1 MEVIK
6 CFIETRMGR
15 SIRNNIG
22 YFLAL
27 VCVIFNIG
35 GAVANAP
42 IKYQLTGVVKDAYTH
57 KPISAA
63 QISTMLEKQSAV
75 TDDKGVFVIK
85 SILPNEILSVTAY
98 DHSNVEIAVLGKDS
112 IIIEL
117 YSDTFTPFFKSVENV
132 GGVNSSSQL
141 INNVATAGEL
151 KHNNS
156 VTVDDLIHT
165 KMGANVRSIT
175 RSGTAGIGN
184 SLFIRGINSLNADAQ
199 PLFVV
204 DGIVWTN
211 QNDYSSVFAGF
222 FSNPLDVIDVNDIE
236 DISVVKD
243 GASIY
248 GSKAANG
255 VVIIKT
261 KHATSMVTKIGVNIF
276 KGFTQT
282 PSDLPMMGGEDFRIY
297 ASELLGSKGVP
308 ATNDFSSYGFFETNK
323 NNKKTYKTYHN
334 NTNWNDQVYQ
344 TSSTNNYMIN
354 ASGGDEKAMYYFSLG
369 LMDNKGVVKTTDLTR
384 INSRFNADFKMFKYL
399 DMGLNIG
406 YSYLTRTLMDDGA
419 NRYSSPTWMALI
431 KSPLT
436 SPFSYTN
443 TGNLSQNIS
452 PTDIFDVGNP
462 VGLLKYSVNSQ
473 KKYRFNI
480 TASPTFKFSSALSL
494 SSLFD
499 YSIYKIVEGRFAPM
513 TYTPVE
519 VLEGRGLSYNEV
531 NSQVVRNTNVFDETK
546 LTYQK
551 SFGILSQIKGIL
563 GFRYINNY
571 YESDYAEEHNT
582 GANNITTITGDHDFL
597 YVDGLNNYTKSLSN
611 FASIDY
617 SYSKSYLLNAS
628 VSMDASSRFGSK
640 TKGGIEMMGY
650 SWGVFPSVNAA
661 WIVSNEPFMKN
672 VDFIQYAK
680 IKVGAGLTGN
690 DGLKDYAS
698 RAYFKSVHYMD
709 KASGMVLT
717 NLENPTL
724 QWETTMRNNIG
735 AELNVLKNRVSL
747 SFDYFM
753 SKTSDLLVLKDYP
766 EVVGIGQYWTNDGT
780 LKNTGFELSINA
792 KMINTTKF
800 KWELGV
806 NVGHYKNKITS
817 LLNGEFS
824 TPIYDGLVLSRIGE
838 SQGAFYGFKTKGVF
852 STQAEANAAGLR
864 LKNADGSF
872 TSFNAGD
879 VIFQDN
885 GDKVIDE
892 GDRTIIG
899 NSNPDLYGNVNTK
912 FTYGRLA
919 LSGIFTYSYGND
931 IYNYKRSLL
940 ESGKDFSNQTT
951 AMLGRWT
958 ADGQTTTQPK
968 AMYGDPMG
976 NSRFSDR
983 WIEDGSYIKLKNVTL
998 SYDFPIKSD
1007 YIEGINLWVSATN
1020 LFTLTKY
1027 LGSDPE
1033 FSAGNSVFYQGV
1045 DAGLVPQT
1053 KSYYV
1058 GIKLN
1063 L

>member
-1 MEVIK
+1 
-6 CFIETRMGR
+6 
-15 SIRNNIG
+15 
-22 YFLAL
+22 
-27 VCVIFNIG
+27 
-35 GAVANAP
+35 
-42 IKYQLTGVVKDAYTH
+42 
-57 KPISAA
+57 
-63 QISTMLEKQSAV
+63 
-75 TDDKGVFVIK
+75 
-85 SILPNEILSVTAY
+85 
-98 DHSNVEIAVLGKDS
+98 
-112 IIIEL
+112 
-117 YSDTFTPFFKSVENV
+117 
-132 GGVNSSSQL
+132 
-141 INNVATAGEL
+141 
-151 KHNNS
+151 
-156 VTVDDLIHT
+156 
-165 KMGANVRSIT
+165 
-175 RSGTAGIGN
+175 
-184 SLFIRGINSLNADAQ
+184 
-199 PLFVV
+199 
-204 DGIVWTN
+204 
-211 QNDYSSVFAGF
+211 
-222 FSNPLDVIDVNDIE
+222 
-236 DISVVKD
+236 
-243 GASIY
+243 
-248 GSKAANG
+248 
-255 VVIIKT
+255 
-261 KHATSMVTKIGVNIF
+261 
-276 KGFTQT
+276 
-282 PSDLPMMGGEDFRIY
+282 
-297 ASELLGSKGVP
+297 
-308 ATNDFSSYGFFETNK
+308 
-323 NNKKTYKTYHN
+323 
-334 NTNWNDQVYQ
+334 
-344 TSSTNNYMIN
+344 
-354 ASGGDEKAMYYFSLG
+354 
-369 LMDNKGVVKTTDLTR
+369 
-384 INSRFNADFKMFKYL
+384 
-399 DMGLNIG
+399 
-406 YSYLTRTLMDDGA
+406 
-419 NRYSSPTWMALI
+419 MALI

-661 WIVSNEPFMKN
+661 RIVSNEPFMKN

-680 IKVGAGLTGN
+680 IKVGSGLTGN

-885 GDKVIDE
+885 GGKVKE
-892 GDRTIIG
+892 HHLERW
-899 NSNPDLYGNVNTK
+899 NP
-912 FTYGRLA
+912 A
-919 LSGIFTYSYGND
+919 QSEA
-931 IYNYKRSLL
+931 YNLQHANYPLL
-940 ESGKDFSNQTT
+940 HYDN
-951 AMLGRWT
+951 
-958 ADGQTTTQPK
+958 
-968 AMYGDPMG
+968 YGDHNQRT
-976 NSRFSDR
+976 NSFF
-983 WIEDGSYIKLKNVTL
+983 LKNGSFVRLKNIEL
-998 SYDFPIKSD
+998 SYTLPENWSKVAGMSNCRL
-1007 YIEGINLWVSATN
+1007 YVNANNLITWDHLNN
-1020 LFTLTKY
+1020 LT
-1027 LGSDPE
+1027 DPE
-1033 FSAGNSVFYQGV
+1033 SNGSNRYPIMKTVNFGV
-1045 DAGLVPQT
+1045 N
-1053 KSYYV
+1053 
-1058 GIKLN
+1058 IKF
-1063 L
+1063 